1 MRRRHARAGVDLT
14 IVQAAATTF
23 QGTWAL
29 PQQASFEAVRAV
41 ESGRPAVLV
50 AVSGT
55 SAAFDAQGRRLAWVD
70 QHETGAWT
78 VTVPLS
84 QEKTLFVRWGDWVPA
99 ACFVVLVVAAVA
111 ACVPLGHRRQRRAP
125 SRPVAQGAP

>member
-14 IVQAAATTF
+14 LVQAAATTF

-29 PQQASFEAVRAV
+29 PQQASLEAVRAV

-55 SAAFDAQGRRLAWVD
+55 SAAFDARGRRLAWVD
-70 QHETGAWT
+70 EHETGAWT
-78 VTVPLS
+78 VAVPLS
-84 QEKTLFVRWGDWVPA
+84 QEETLFVRWGDWVPA
-99 ACFVVLVVAAVA
+99 ACFLVVAAAAVVA
-111 ACVPLGHRRQRRAP
+111 GVPAGRVRQHRVP
-125 SRPVAQGAP
+125 SRPVAKGAR